1 MSISISENFKQS
13 FAFTKEN
20 LVGKILN
27 WVILFVLVFL
37 AGMYLTEQLI
47 DLAPL
52 WIILGLAA
60 TIIVGGLTM
69 RIYAGGEVTFA
80 SFGTLIKKGIG
91 YNVAYFIYSLPA
103 CVLTATALVIM
114 LVPILSG
121 SPNAG
126 LAGAAIGL
134 VILMPALILA
144 ILASAYMIPAAV
156 NYAHSTGL
164 GGAFRVREIISRI
177 EKAGGGEF
185 IGSFLIFI
193 VIQLIVSIPAAV
205 VTTFGFPIIGGIIT
219 AVINPIIIVLQAK
232 YFANLLS

>member
-13 FAFTKEN
+13 FAFIKEN
-20 LVGKILN
+20 LIGKNLN

-37 AGMYLTEQLI
+37 AGMYLAEQFL

-52 WIILGLAA
+52 WIILGVAA

-80 SFGTLIKKGIG
+80 SFGTLVKKGIG
-91 YNVAYFIYSLPA
+91 YNVAYLIYSIPA
-103 CVLTATALVIM
+103 LILIVISVAVM
-114 LVPILSG
+114 IVPLASG
-121 SPNAG
+121 SPEAG
-126 LAGAAIGL
+126 LTGTAIGI
-134 VILMPALILA
+134 VILMLALILA
-144 ILASAYMIPAAV
+144 ILASAFIIPAAV
-156 NYAHSTGL
+156 NYAHSAGL
-164 GGAFRVREIISRI
+164 GGAFRIREIFSRI
-177 EKAGGGEF
+177 ENAGWGEF

-193 VIQLIVSIPAAV
+193 VIQMIVATPAAV
-205 VTTFGFPIIGGIIT
+205 ITTLGFPIVGGIIT